1 MFVSVVVVAKNEEQN
16 ISPCIE
22 SILAQNYPRD
32 GYEVIIVD
40 GGSTDRTQEIV
51 RRYPVGLIVAD
62 RAIIGYQ
69 RNMGV
74 RNAQGG
80 YVAFTDADCVA
91 DREWLRKLV
100 KALEDGESGVV
111 AVGGPNLVFD
121 TDPDFARVVGYMQE
135 TLAGS
140 GGSAQSRAIRKAG
153 YVKSIPNCNIM
164 YRADALKSGKYDDR
178 LSCGDDSDINYRLAK
193 RGYRFMYLP
202 DAVVW
207 HHRPANLKAFMKK
220 MFSYGEGM
228 ARVTRKNSNVV
239 RWYAFVAALMVIGMV
254 IAYPM
259 IRFVPFAVYV
269 YLSGGAIYIA
279 ALCVSTV
286 QVLQRFRRLKS
297 MEALI
302 LLPVQHISYGIG
314 FLKGMVFP
322 RLGRDTE

>member
-1 MFVSVVVVAKNEEQN
+1 MFVSVVVVARNEERN
-16 ISPCIE
+16 VSPCIE

-32 GYEVIIVD
+32 EYEVIIID

-51 RRYPVGLIVAD
+51 RRYPVRLIVAD
-62 RAIIGYQ
+62 RGIIGYQ

-74 RNAQGG
+74 RNARGG

-100 KALEDGESGVV
+100 KALEDGESEVV

-135 TLAGS
+135 TFAGS
-140 GGSAQSRAIRKAG
+140 GGSAQSRAIRKAR

-164 YRADALKSGKYDDR
+164 YRADALKSEKYDDR

-193 RGYRFMYLP
+193 RGYKFLYLP

-207 HHRPANLKAFMKK
+207 HHRPANLKAFAKK

-228 ARVTRKNSNVV
+228 ARVTRKNSNIV
-239 RWYAFVAALMVIGMV
+239 RWYAFAAALMVIGIV

-259 IRFVPFAVYV
+259 IRFVPFAAYA
-269 YLSGGAIYIA
+269 YIAAGAMYIA
-279 ALCVSTV
+279 ALCVSTI
-286 QVLQRFRRLKS
+286 QVFVRFRRLES
-297 MEALI
+297 LMTPV
-302 LLPVQHISYGIG
+302 LLPLQHICYGVG
-314 FLKGMVFP
+314 FLEGIVFP
-322 RLGRDTE
+322 RLGK

>member
-100 KALEDGESGVV
+100 KALEDGESGAV

-135 TLAGS
+135 TFAGS

-193 RGYRFMYLP
+193 RGYKFLYLP

-207 HHRPANLKAFMKK
+207 HHRPANLKTLIKK

-228 ARVTRKNSNVV
+228 ARVTRKNGRIV
-239 RWYAFVAALMVIGMV
+239 RWYAFVAALMVIGIV

-259 IRFVPFAVYV
+259 IRFVPFAAYA
-269 YLSGGAIYIA
+269 YLTAGAVYIA

-286 QVLQRFRRLKS
+286 QVLQRFRSLKS
-297 MEALI
+297 IEALI
-302 LLPVQHISYGIG
+302 LLPAQHISYGIG
-314 FLKGMVFP
+314 FIKGMVWP
-322 RLGRDTE
+322 DLHKVIE